1 MVIIFSLSS
10 EFPINPSSTYFFKV
24 SCTLFT
30 DLIWSLILFSSST
43 HPQYGPLITGVHSRF
58 SSALSGSAIRVN
70 VGTLDPPPY
79 AVFVYIRNWFMEN
92 PYSHYFH
99 ILPCVT
105 ESSWQIIILLL
116 FPCLSLSN
124 IWSVSWQPVSSR
136 VLKRSLIKSSPMGWR
151 YLKNFLV
158 PAEHQH
164 FIWQRIN
171 CYVN

>member
-10 EFPINPSSTYFFKV
+10 EFPINPLSTYFLKV
-24 SCTLFT
+24 ACTLFT

-70 VGTLDPPPY
+70 VWTLDPPPY
-79 AVFVYIRNWFMEN
+79 AIFVYVRNRFMEN
-92 PYSHYFH
+92 PYSHYFN

-116 FPCLSLSN
+116 FPRLSLKYLIRQLAACIVSCPQTVSYQIQSN
-124 IWSVSWQPVSSR
+124 GMALSQELPRSSR
-136 VLKRSLIKSSPMGWR
+136 APVLHLTT
-151 YLKNFLV
+151 Y
-158 PAEHQH
+158 
-164 FIWQRIN
+164 
-171 CYVN
+171 